1 MLSEISQRQIPCD
14 ITYMWN
20 LKYDTNLLIYKTEID
35 SQSQETNLWLPKRKG
50 EKKDKL
56 GIWDQQ
62 METTMSKNKQYD
74 PTVQQRE
81 IYSITCNKPLWTITY
96 IYIYI

>member
-1 MLSEISQRQIPCD
+1 
-14 ITYMWN
+14 MWN

-56 GIWDQQ
+56 GVWDQQ
-62 METTMSKNKQYD
+62 METTMSKTKQYG
-74 PTVQQRE
+74 PTVQQNE
-81 IYSITCNKPLWTITY
+81 IYSITCNKPL
-96 IYIYI
+96 